1 MADLTTMPVEDMLP
15 FDAQIELKRLAQEI
29 KSHDDLYYQKD
40 APKINDADYD
50 ALRQRNNAI
59 EAKFPDQILPDSPN
73 KRVGAAPQSKF
84 KKHTHARPMLSLDNA
99 FNDDDVQDFSERI
112 RRFLSLGENEE
123 LSLTAEPKID
133 GLSASLRYV
142 KGELVVGATRGDGK
156 VGEDITQNLKTI
168 PSIPHTLAGDNWPEV
183 VEVRG
188 EVYMGKADF
197 IALNEAQEAAGDKQF
212 ANPRNAAAGSLR
224 QLDTSITEKRP
235 LKFFAYA
242 WGEMDQTQFGSQM
255 DVLERFR
262 SWGFEVNDLTLGFD
276 NVADVITHY
285 HKIEE
290 ARAGLNYDID
300 GVVYKVNRL
309 DYQERLGFVAR
320 SPRWAIAH
328 KFPAEKAMT
337 IVRDIETQVGRTGA
351 ITPVARLEPVT
362 VGGVVVSNATLHNA
376 DEIERLGV
384 RVGDTVV
391 VQRAGDV
398 IPQVVEVVIDKPR
411 GKDDYIFPKFC
422 PSCKTTLVKK
432 GDDVVIRCPNG
443 LGCEA
448 QVIGQLRH
456 FVSRNAFDIDGLGIK
471 QVEKLWREG
480 VIQTPADI
488 FKLEALNEAREDKIE
503 KWEGWGELSVN
514 NLYEAIDARRKMPLE
529 KFLFS
534 LGIRHLG
541 QQNARLMA
549 KTYLSL
555 NGFISVMINAQNPD
569 HSDYDELVNIDGI
582 GKKVA
587 GSILRYFGNESFYN
601 MVKDLSDD
609 GVVEVLDFIP
619 PTDASPVTD
628 KTIVFTG
635 SLEKTSR
642 SEAKAKA
649 ESLGAKVSGSVSAKT
664 DIVVYGPGAG
674 SKLKKAEELGVETK
688 TEEEWLSYIG
698 VTPSD

>member
-1 MADLTTMPVEDMLP
+1 MTGLTTMPVDDMLP
-15 FDAQIELKRLAQEI
+15 LDAIAELKRLALEI
-29 KSHDDLYYQKD
+29 RKHDDLYYRKD
-40 APKINDADYD
+40 APKLNDADYD
-50 ALRQRNNAI
+50 ALRQRNLAI
-59 EAKFPDQILPDSPN
+59 EAKFPDYVRADSPS
-73 KRVGAAPQSKF
+73 KSVGAAPQSKF

-99 FNDDDVQDFSERI
+99 FSDDEVQDFADRV
-112 RRFLSLGENEE
+112 RRFLSLGESET

-168 PSIPHTLAGDNWPEV
+168 PSIPHKLGGSDWPDV

-197 IALNEAQEAAGDKQF
+197 MALNEAQEAAGDKKF

-235 LKFFAYA
+235 LRFYAYA
-242 WGEMDQTQFGSQM
+242 WGEMDQTQFGSQQE
-255 DVLERFR
+255 VLDQFKE
-262 SWGFEVNDLTLGFD
+262 WGFEVNDLTLGFD
-276 NVADVITHY
+276 KVSDVIAHY

-290 ARAGLNYDID
+290 ARAGLDYDID

-328 KFPAEKAMT
+328 KFPAEKAQT
-337 IVRDIETQVGRTGA
+337 IIKSIDVQVGRTGA

-384 RVGDTVV
+384 RVGDTVI

-398 IPQVVEVVIDKPR
+398 IPQVVEVVVDKRPANTSI
-411 GKDDYIFPKFC
+411 YEFPSHC
-422 PSCKTTLVKK
+422 PVCDSLAVRE
-432 GDDVVIRCPNG
+432 GDDVVTRCSGG
-443 LGCEA
+443 LTCSA
-448 QVIGQLRH
+448 QAVERLRH
-456 FVSRNAFDIDGLGIK
+456 FVSRNAFDIEGLGEK
-471 QVEKLWREG
+471 QIEAFWKAELVKS
-480 VIQTPADI
+480 PADI
-488 FKLEALNEAREDKIE
+488 FKLEKANEDLDPKIQ
-503 KWEGWGELSVN
+503 KWEGWGAQSVE
-514 NLYEAIDARRKMPLE
+514 NLFIAINARRSLDLE
-529 KFLFS
+529 KFLFA

-549 KTYLSL
+549 KTYLNL
-555 NGFISVMINAQNPD
+555 DKFISVMMNAQDPEQT
-569 HSDYDELVNIDGI
+569 DYADLINIDGI
-582 GKKVA
+582 GEKVA
-587 GSILRYFGNESFYN
+587 GTLLAFFAEPHNVDAVN
-601 MVKDLSDD
+601 DLA
-609 GVVEVLDFIP
+609 GEVNAIDFVP
-619 PTDASPVTD
+619 PTNTSPVTD

-635 SLEKTSR
+635 TLEKTSR

-664 DIVVYGPGAG
+664 DIVVAGPGAG
-674 SKLKKAEELGVETK
+674 SKLKKAEDLGVDTL
-688 TEEEWLSYIG
+688 TEDQWLDLIKG
-698 VTPSD
+698 H